1 MLVQAHNR
9 YWSGHAVYARQN
21 GGKYLFLI
29 DEDTGHS
36 LPLEQAF
43 WDELLGRKARWG
55 LRVYEQDWLK
65 HQMDEKTPA
74 LMQSVHLADMWLT
87 QMARAAEKNGLT
99 IQYCMAY
106 MRFLLQAVLYPSVT
120 QTRASGDYLDDSE
133 QWRIGAGSPLLW
145 ALGLSPSKD
154 GLWSTSQQPGYI
166 ILYAV

>member
-9 YWSGHAVYARQN
+9 YWSGHAVYATEN
-21 GGKYLFLI
+21 GGDYLFLI
-29 DEDTGHS
+29 DGETGFS

-43 WDELLGRKARWG
+43 WDDFLSRKSSWG

-74 LMQSVHLADMWLT
+74 LMRSVNLADMWLT
-87 QMARAAEKNGLT
+87 QMARAAEKNNIV

-106 MRFLLQAVLYPSVT
+106 MRFLLQSVKYPAVT

-133 QWRIGAGSPLLW
+133 QWRIGGAAVLLW
-145 ALGLSPSKD
+145 ALGLAPSKD
-154 GLWSTSQQPGYI
+154 GFWSVSEQSGI
-166 ILYAV
+166 ELYL